1 MALARLAVFVHIL
14 SIASYCYSGAAAN
27 ENVGPVTS
35 LRDDAAPHAKYG
47 TGGPKQAANLYTRAM
62 LEQAFS
68 GFCEMKITEEE
79 REIHEGASHGG
90 MSAVI
95 NFTARKPQNT
105 RSSCR
110 NCEIASLR
118 AVEKPLRQRSSFQSN
133 PFEVVAGI
141 LQHCQQGFRLA
152 RNLHF
157 PNDLA
162 HVIHNTD
169 AGFLDRYV
177 QSSKMVHAVLLLLML
192 EAVHTDLVEPSA

>member
-1 MALARLAVFVHIL
+1 MALARLVVFVHIL
-14 SIASYCYSGAAAN
+14 SMASYCNSGGAAN
-27 ENVGPVTS
+27 ESVGPVTS
-35 LRDDAAPHAKYG
+35 LRDDAAPQAKYG

-110 NCEIASLR
+110 NCEM
-118 AVEKPLRQRSSFQSN
+118 P
-133 PFEVVAGI
+133 P
-141 LQHCQQGFRLA
+141 
-152 RNLHF
+152 
-157 PNDLA
+157 
-162 HVIHNTD
+162 
-169 AGFLDRYV
+169 
-177 QSSKMVHAVLLLLML
+177 
-192 EAVHTDLVEPSA
+192 